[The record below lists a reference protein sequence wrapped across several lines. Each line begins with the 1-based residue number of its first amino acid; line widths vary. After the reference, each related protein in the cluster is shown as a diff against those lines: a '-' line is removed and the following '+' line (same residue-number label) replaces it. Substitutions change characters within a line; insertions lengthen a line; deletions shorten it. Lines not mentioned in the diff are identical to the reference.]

1 MAASSLQLIPTE
13 HTSSPARNACPKASS
28 QSISDPQP
36 MAAFTHDMFTVVNNV
51 ITSVDFDLGKAQLL
65 GTTPQDLSAVVASLK
80 SCLKGL
86 NWLGTRRG
94 IRLRT
99 YGIFPIGMF

>member
-13 HTSSPARNACPKASS
+13 HTSSPARNASPKASS

-51 ITSVDFDLGKAQLL
+51 ITSVDFDKLDSG
-65 GTTPQDLSAVVASLK
+65 GSTVPASEIFRVSVNEFHMHQVYLETYFC
-80 SCLKGL
+80 SCLFLTGKG
-86 NWLGTRRG
+86 
-94 IRLRT
+94 
-99 YGIFPIGMF
+99 